1 MIELTEITQQNLKS
15 LLWMLF
21 KEYLQKKP
29 VLNIMNNKYSTFVL
43 IVNANAYALNAL
55 YMASTK
61 ITM

>member
-29 VLNIMNNKYSTFVL
+29 ALNIMNNKYSTFVL

-55 YMASTK
+55 YMV
-61 ITM
+61 

>member
-55 YMASTK
+55 YMV
-61 ITM
+61 